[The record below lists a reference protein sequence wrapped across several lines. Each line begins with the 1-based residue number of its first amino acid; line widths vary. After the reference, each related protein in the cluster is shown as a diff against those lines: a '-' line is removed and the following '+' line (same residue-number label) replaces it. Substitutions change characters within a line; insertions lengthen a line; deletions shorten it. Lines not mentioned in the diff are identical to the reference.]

1 MRVTFHRY
9 IFLLDK
15 LPRIIACMMGT
26 HIFDNYDKVWDL
38 ELLGFKKCPY
48 IFGGVGDDSNASI
61 GGEAQCFLYT
71 HMSD

>member
-1 MRVTFHRY
+1 
-9 IFLLDK
+9 
-15 LPRIIACMMGT
+15 MMGT
-26 HIFDNYDKVWDL
+26 HIFDNDEKVWDL

-48 IFGGVGDDSNASI
+48 IFGGVEDDSNASI